1 MTETNW
7 FSDSY
12 RRNLIDMHIE
22 DWDESFLSKFDP
34 KAYVSLLK
42 KAKVQS
48 AMIYANS
55 HVGYCY
61 WPTASGHMH
70 NGLKGR
76 DTLGELIELCHS
88 EGMDVVVY
96 YSLIF
101 NNWAHDQNPSWRM
114 VNSEGI
120 TDSDRPGRLARKRK
134 CCPNSLEYRD
144 FIETQVKELCDAYD
158 FEGIFFDMTYWPYI
172 CYCESCKQRYSKEV
186 GGEMPTVAD
195 WKDPNWIRF
204 QKKRE
209 EWLREFAAFATN
221 VARRYKPGV
230 TVEHN
235 SAVLVHPW
243 TLGTTLGLTES
254 NDYIG
259 GDLYGG
265 FLQQSFV
272 CKLFR
277 NITPNQPFEYMT
289 SRCDPSLSDH
299 TTLKSKEALMLH
311 ACLALAH
318 GGAFLFID
326 AIEPDGSLNPKVY
339 ETMGEVFGETS
350 QYEPYLGGSMLED
363 VAVYYSLD
371 SKMTIDKDYKQGIAG
386 PLSYPHIDA
395 ALGATRILRENHIPF
410 GVISRCNLKDTQAYK
425 VIVLPDVAFLS
436 DEEADAI
443 REYVKNG
450 GALFASGR
458 SGAGVLADVLGVD
471 ERGETEENTTYVT
484 PNQNG
489 GALLPGIDPRF
500 PLCVFSRQRVAEPCD
515 QGEVMATITLP
526 YTSPNDR
533 KFVSIH
539 SNPPGRSTE
548 HPAVVFRRYG
558 KGQVIWT
565 AAAIEAFE
573 QEPHRRA
580 FADMIK
586 ALIGSDVSV
595 EADAPGVVEV
605 IAFHQPDNRRYLVAL
620 INEQESLPAVPVH
633 GARIRVH
640 MGGNRPTKAYLIPD
654 ERPLSLIL
662 RGDYAE
668 VEMPELEVL
677 RMFVIEY

>member
-1 MTETNW
+1 MIR
-7 FSDSY
+7 D
-12 RRNLIDMHIE
+12 L
-22 DWDESFLSKFDP
+22 
-34 KAYVSLLK
+34 ALK
-42 KAKVQS
+42 RS
-48 AMIYANS
+48 
-55 HVGYCY
+55 
-61 WPTASGHMH
+61 
-70 NGLKGR
+70 NGGGLRTK
-76 DTLGELIELCHS
+76 E
-88 EGMDVVVY
+88 
-96 YSLIF
+96 
-101 NNWAHDQNPSWRM
+101 
-114 VNSEGI
+114 
-120 TDSDRPGRLARKRK
+120 
-134 CCPNSLEYRD
+134 RD

-204 QKKRE
+204 QRKRE
-209 EWLREFAAFATN
+209 EWLREFAAFATD
-221 VARRYKPGV
+221 VAHRYKPGV

-265 FLQQSFV
+265 FLQQTFV
-272 CKLFR
+272 CKLFKS
-277 NITPNQPFEYMT
+277 ITPNQPFEYMT

-299 TTLKSKEALMLH
+299 TTLKSKEALKLH

-339 ETMGEVFGETS
+339 EIMGEVFGETS
-350 QYEPYLGGSMLED
+350 QYEPYLGGAMIQD

-371 SKMTIDKDYKQGIAG
+371 SKMTFHKDHKPGYAG

-410 GVISRCNLKDTQAYK
+410 GVISRCNLIDTQGYK

-436 DEEADAI
+436 EEEATAI
-443 REYVKNG
+443 RDFVKNG
-450 GALFASGR
+450 GALLATGR
-458 SGAGVLADVLGVD
+458 SGASVLADVLGVD
-471 ERGETEENTTYVT
+471 DRGETQENTTYIAPT
-484 PNQNG
+484 QNG
-489 GALLPGIDPRF
+489 RALLSGIDPRF
-500 PLCVFSRQRVAEPCD
+500 PLCVFSRQRIVEPRD
-515 QGEVMATITLP
+515 RGEVMATITLP
-526 YTSPNDR
+526 YTSPDDR
-533 KFVSIH
+533 QFVSIH

-548 HPAVVFRRYG
+548 HPAVVYRRFG
-558 KGQVIWT
+558 KGQVIWV
-565 AAAIEAFE
+565 AAAIEAYE

-580 FADMIK
+580 FADMVK
-586 ALIGSDVSV
+586 ALVGSDVSI

-605 IAFHQPDNRRYLVAL
+605 IAFHQPDDRRYLVAL
-620 INEQESLPAVPVH
+620 VNEQESLPAVPVY

-640 MGGNRPTKAYLIPD
+640 MRGNKPTKAYLIPD
-654 ERPLSLIL
+654 ESSLDLSLH
-662 RGDYAE
+662 GDYAE
-668 VEMPELEVL
+668 VEVPQLDVL